1 MRYKITV
8 RGQGV
13 ELRGRFDEPTDEDA
27 STLRYFAEQ
36 MEPFG
41 IVVASPAEDD
51 FDPFAIDQPEHP
63 PTLENSIDVLTGI
76 AASSTGLVEVI
87 ERFAA
92 VHHAQAQ
99 IIRME
104 RGRRMQLEKELLSRE
119 LHHFETEQIVDRI
132 KQYVKANEADGD
144 GMVDASD
151 ILAFI
156 GSTA

>member
-51 FDPFAIDQPEHP
+51 FDPF
-63 PTLENSIDVLTGI
+63 
-76 AASSTGLVEVI
+76 
-87 ERFAA
+87 
-92 VHHAQAQ
+92 
-99 IIRME
+99 
-104 RGRRMQLEKELLSRE
+104 
-119 LHHFETEQIVDRI
+119 
-132 KQYVKANEADGD
+132 
-144 GMVDASD
+144 
-151 ILAFI
+151 
-156 GSTA
+156 